1 MCRRIARGLAIVL
14 SVVSLGAA
22 QKPTS
27 SESATNRSNL
37 TQASKEARYK
47 ARKAKPYQIGTAS
60 WYGDYFQGKPTAS
73 GEPYNMYD
81 LTAAHPTLPL
91 GSFVRVTNLRN
102 GRSVVVKVN
111 DRGPI
116 VPGRIIDVSYSTA
129 RVLQFKAQGLQRVRL
144 DHASGAVRDVY
155 DPAGNYGAAII
166 DFDDYR
172 APVAQIGDPH
182 EAAQGQSWV
191 GGGQVV
197 HVIRLAAGGR
207 LALEIV
213 SIPGG
218 GANLVGLRLSRFV
231 ARFL

>member
-111 DRGPI
+111 DRPHCSGPNH
-116 VPGRIIDVSYSTA
+116 R
-129 RVLQFKAQGLQRVRL
+129 RFLQHR
-144 DHASGAVRDVY
+144 S
-155 DPAGNYGAAII
+155 
-166 DFDDYR
+166 R
-172 APVAQIGDPH
+172 APVQGSGF
-182 EAAQGQSWV
+182 AA
-191 GGGQVV
+191 
-197 HVIRLAAGGR
+197 
-207 LALEIV
+207 
-213 SIPGG
+213 
-218 GANLVGLRLSRFV
+218 
-231 ARFL
+231 